1 MDGVDSPTSGEVLG
15 SPPEGAPEEEVDK
28 SPKEVRLEPSPK
40 PIEGDMWQEDSAMLE
55 WMLRSKEDGKW
66 GMDELQQSLPQPVMY
81 HELLWRDWQDLC
93 GPPLPDEQ
101 QFDFAVLSYNILSQ
115 DLVEQNPQLYLHC
128 SPLIL
133 RWDYRWPNILQELQH
148 WEADILCL
156 QEVQDDHYREQVE
169 PSLHALGYSCHY
181 KRRTGRKT
189 DGCCTC
195 FKAERFTLLAEN
207 HVEFFRPAID
217 VLNRDNVGLV
227 LLLQP
232 RLPEGT
238 QDGRAAPPPLC
249 VANTHLLYNP
259 RRGDIKLA
267 QLALLLA
274 EVEKLSRTPDGSHCP
289 IILCGDLNATPDS
302 LLYQLLHN
310 GVLSYRGLP
319 AWKVSGQERYCTTP
333 NPRLLSSPLWP
344 DFLGI
349 NGRCRYITPPAA
361 EVKDRQTYSRQRLL
375 ELRYCDCAL
384 QRPEDLMVM
393 KGVTDN
399 EPDPGREPAHYHM
412 DNGAPSFRSQ
422 PLLLEHSLDLTSVYS
437 HFLPAKGR
445 FEVTTMPL
453 GSGSVVDY
461 IFYSAEPIPV
471 CSLKH
476 GLRFYKDAQLKL
488 LGRLCLLSEED
499 LWAAQG
505 LPNPFCCSDHL
516 CLLARFSL
524 DLSAGTTQQGRAA
537 APSPQDSSF
546 L

>member
-1 MDGVDSPTSGEVLG
+1 MDDERSPSSTEVLG
-15 SPPEGAPEEEVDK
+15 SSPVDAPEEEEET
-28 SPKEVRLEPSPK
+28 PKEPLSAPQPK
-40 PIEGDMWQEDSAMLE
+40 QGSEWPEDSAVLEYMLS
-55 WMLRSKEDGKW
+55 RKEDGEW
-66 GMDELQQSLPQPVMY
+66 GMGELERALPQPILY

-93 GPPLPDEQ
+93 DPPITADP

-115 DLVEQNPQLYLHC
+115 DLVDQNQHLYQHC
-128 SPLIL
+128 APPIL

-156 QEVQDDHYREQVE
+156 QEVQDDHYREQVQ
-169 PSLHALGYSCHY
+169 PSLSALGYSCHY

-195 FKAERFTLLAEN
+195 FKAQRFALLAES

-232 RLPEGT
+232 RPPEGV
-238 QDGRAAPPPLC
+238 QDAAFTPLC
-249 VANTHLLYNP
+249 VVNTHLLYNP

-274 EVEKLSRTPDGSHCP
+274 EVEKLSRRPDGSRCP

-302 LLYQLLHN
+302 PLYQLLYN
-310 GVLSYRGLP
+310 GVLNYSGLP
-319 AWKVSGQERYCTTP
+319 AWKVSGQERYCTAP
-333 NPRLLSSPLWP
+333 IPRLLSAPLWP

-349 NGRCRYITPPAA
+349 NGFCQYVTHQAA
-361 EVKDRQTYSRQRLL
+361 SAKDRRTYNRQSLL

-384 QRPEDLMVM
+384 QRPEQLPTI
-393 KGVTDN
+393 GGLTDKT
-399 EPDPGREPAHYHM
+399 PDPLKEPPY
-412 DNGAPSFRSQ
+412 DTLENGAPSFRSQ
-422 PLLLEHSLDLTSVYS
+422 PLLLQHNLDLTSVYT

-445 FEVTTMPL
+445 YEVTTMAL
-453 GSGSVVDY
+453 GRGSTVDY
-461 IFYSAEPIPV
+461 IFYSAEPAPV
-471 CSLKH
+471 RGMKH
-476 GLRFYKDAQLKL
+476 GLKIYQDARLKL

-524 DLSAGTTQQGRAA
+524 DLSAAGERK
-537 APSPQDSSF
+537 
-546 L
+546 

>member
-1 MDGVDSPTSGEVLG
+1 MDDVESSSEVLG
-15 SPPEGAPEEEVDK
+15 SSPADVPEEEEAETPAELQSDPQ
-28 SPKEVRLEPSPK
+28 PKQGST
-40 PIEGDMWQEDSAMLE
+40 WQDDSAGPERMLSHKEDS
-55 WMLRSKEDGKW
+55 KW
-66 GMDELQQSLPQPVMY
+66 GMGELERALPQPVLY
-81 HELLWRDWQDLC
+81 HELLWRDWQDLSD
-93 GPPLPDEQ
+93 PPITADP

-115 DLVEQNPQLYLHC
+115 DLVDQNQHLYQHC

-156 QEVQDDHYREQVE
+156 QEVQDDHYREQVQ
-169 PSLHALGYSCHY
+169 PSLSALGYSCHY

-195 FKAERFTLLAEN
+195 FKAERFALLAES

-232 RLPEGT
+232 RPAEGV
-238 QDGRAAPPPLC
+238 QDATSTPLC
-249 VANTHLLYNP
+249 VVNTHLLYNP

-274 EVEKLSRTPDGSHCP
+274 EVEKLSRHPDGSRCP

-302 LLYQLLHN
+302 PLYQLLYN
-310 GVLSYRGLP
+310 GVLNYSGLP
-319 AWKVSGQERYCTTP
+319 AWKVSGQERYCTIP
-333 NPRLLSSPLWP
+333 IQRLLCSPLWP

-349 NGRCRYITPPAA
+349 SASCQYITHQAA
-361 EVKDRQTYSRQRLL
+361 PVKDRRTYTRQRLL
-375 ELRYCDCAL
+375 ELRYCDFAL
-384 QRPEDLMVM
+384 QRPEHLAMIE
-393 KGVTDN
+393 GVTDK
-399 EPDPGREPAHYHM
+399 EPDPHKEPAY
-412 DNGAPSFRSQ
+412 DALENGAPSFRSQ
-422 PLLLEHSLDLTSVYS
+422 PHLLQHNLDLTSVYT
-437 HFLPAKGR
+437 HFLPVKGR
-445 FEVTTMPL
+445 FEVTTMAL
-453 GSGSVVDY
+453 GRGSNVDY
-461 IFYSAEPIPV
+461 IFYSATPV
-471 CSLKH
+471 PLRGMKH
-476 GLRFYKDAQLKL
+476 GLRFYQDAQLKL

-524 DLSAGTTQQGRAA
+524 DLSAVGKQK
-537 APSPQDSSF
+537 
-546 L
+546 

>member
-1 MDGVDSPTSGEVLG
+1 MDDVESWISGGVLG
-15 SPPEGAPEEEVDK
+15 S
-28 SPKEVRLEPSPK
+28 SPKAASGDEVEKTSKDVQSAPP
-40 PIEGDMWQEDSAMLE
+40 PIEGSTWQEDSAVVE
-55 WMLRSKEDGKW
+55 WMLCNKEDGKW
-66 GMDELQQSLPQPVMY
+66 GMGDLERTLPPPVMY

-115 DLVEQNPQLYLHC
+115 DLLDQNPQLYPHC
-128 SPLIL
+128 SPTIL
-133 RWDYRWPNILQELQH
+133 GWDYRWPYILQELQH
-148 WEADILCL
+148 WEADVLCL
-156 QEVQDDHYREQVE
+156 QEVQDDHYRAQVE
-169 PSLHALGYSCHY
+169 PILSALGYSCHY

-195 FKAERFTLLAEN
+195 FKAERFTLLAESP
-207 HVEFFRPAID
+207 VEFFRPAID

-238 QDGRAAPPPLC
+238 GDGRAAPAPLC

-274 EVEKLSRTPDGSHCP
+274 EVEKLSRSPDGSHWP

-302 LLYQLLHN
+302 VLYQLLHN
-310 GVLSYRGLP
+310 GVLNYSGLP
-319 AWKVSGQERYCTTP
+319 CWKVSGQERYCPTP

-349 NGRCRYITPPAA
+349 NGRCQYITHSAA
-361 EVKDRQTYSRQRLL
+361 QVKDRRTYTRQRLL

-384 QRPEDLMVM
+384 QRPEHLLLM

-399 EPDPGREPAHYHM
+399 TPGPCREPAHHDM
-412 DNGAPSFRSQ
+412 DHAVPSQRSQ
-422 PLLLEHSLDLTSVYS
+422 PLLLEHGLDLASVYS
-437 HFLPAKGR
+437 HFLPDKGR
-445 FEVTTMPL
+445 CEVTTMAL
-453 GSGSVVDY
+453 GAGSAVDY
-461 IFYSAEPIPV
+461 IFYSAEPVPV
-471 CSLKH
+471 CSSKH
-476 GLRFYKDAQLKL
+476 GLRYYKDAQLKL
-488 LGRLCLLSEED
+488 LGRLSLLSEED

-524 DLSAGTTQQGRAA
+524 DLSCRAA
-537 APSPQDSSF
+537 APSAPDSPF

>member
-1 MDGVDSPTSGEVLG
+1 MDDVERPSSTEALG
-15 SPPEGAPEEEVDK
+15 SSLVDVPQEEVAKTPEELQSDPQPRQG
-28 SPKEVRLEPSPK
+28 ST
-40 PIEGDMWQEDSAMLE
+40 WQEDSAVLEYMLS
-55 WMLRSKEDGKW
+55 RKEEGKL
-66 GMDELQQSLPQPVMY
+66 GMGELEQALPRPVLY

-93 GPPLPDEQ
+93 DPPVTADQ

-115 DLVEQNPQLYLHC
+115 DLADQNQHLYQHC
-128 SPLIL
+128 APLIL

-156 QEVQDDHYREQVE
+156 QEVQDDHYREQVQ
-169 PSLHALGYSCHY
+169 PSLSALGYSCHY

-195 FKAERFTLLAEN
+195 FKAQRFTLLAES

-232 RLPEGT
+232 QLPEGI
-238 QDGRAAPPPLC
+238 QDGRAASTPLC
-249 VANTHLLYNP
+249 VVNTHLLYNP

-274 EVEKLSRTPDGSHCP
+274 EVEKLSRNPDGSRNP

-302 LLYQLLHN
+302 PLYQLLYN
-310 GVLSYRGLP
+310 GVLNYSGLP

-333 NPRLLSSPLWP
+333 IPRVLCFPLWP

-349 NGRCRYITPPAA
+349 SGFCQYRTHQAA
-361 EVKDRQTYSRQRLL
+361 SVKDRRTYSRQRLL
-375 ELRYCDCAL
+375 ELRYGDCAL
-384 QRPEDLMVM
+384 QRPEHLVTIE
-393 KGVTDN
+393 GVTDKK
-399 EPDPGREPAHYHM
+399 PDPHKEPAYDFL
-412 DNGAPSFRSQ
+412 DNGVPSFRSE
-422 PLLLEHSLDLTSVYS
+422 PLLLQHSLDLTSVYT
-437 HFLPAKGR
+437 HYLPAKGR
-445 FEVTTMPL
+445 FEVTTMAL
-453 GSGSVVDY
+453 GRGSTVDY
-461 IFYSAEPIPV
+461 IFYSADPIPV
-471 CSLKH
+471 RGMKH
-476 GLRFYKDAQLKL
+476 GLRFYQDAQLKL

-524 DLSAGTTQQGRAA
+524 DLSAVGERK
-537 APSPQDSSF
+537 
-546 L
+546 